1 MRTRA
6 IFAVLALMLLQAVA
20 MGQTRYTG
28 KVVDLTSGESIPG
41 AIVLEKGTSNGTST
55 DIDGNFA
62 ISISGKGVIVVSYI
76 GYKTREIAVSPEKR
90 SLGRIEMAEDAS
102 TLGEVVVVGNS
113 LIDIVKDRQTPIAA
127 TTLTGPQVTEK
138 MGNLD
143 FPEALKGVPSVHTI
157 NNSGYGDASFT
168 VRGFD
173 QANVLVLINGQ
184 PVNDMEWGGIYW
196 SNWSGVADVASVVQ
210 QQRGLGS
217 SKIGISSVGGTTNI
231 VTKAADRDQGGSL
244 KFVTGNN
251 GYFKSSIS
259 YDSGL
264 QGQWAISALVSY
276 WRGDGYIDCTPGY
289 GGTYFLSIGY
299 KLNDKHSFN
308 FTTTG
313 APQVHN
319 QGYRESIYTYEKF
332 GTRYN
337 SNWGYL
343 NGKPYSFS
351 RNFYHKPVANLNW
364 DWKISDKTS
373 LSTVFYGSW
382 GFGGGTGTFG
392 TPHYKIPDDENGL
405 IKVDDLVKANRGET
419 VEGIKK
425 SVPAWDGTN
434 LDSKNHYWNGKHVVT
449 EYGGGTVLRS
459 SMNNHSWY
467 GLLSNLDAKVG
478 DNWTFNAGVDL
489 RTYVGKHYRV
499 VNDLL
504 GADAYY
510 ENVDMNSAGVFVGD
524 EVSLNPLAIS
534 EMQNAQKVNRN
545 YDCHVAWTG
554 LFGQVEYN
562 NEHLSAFVQGSVS
575 SQFYKRHEYF
585 EVPTSEQWT
594 EWTNRWGGNIK
605 GGVNWKING
614 QNNIFLNA
622 GYFSRQPFFS
632 SLYPNNYTDQA
643 NTLNKGVK
651 NEGITSVEGGYIYN
665 TSLARLALNGYWT
678 QWKNHYVTFGADKKL
693 PNGENE
699 RRQARTYVDEMHAGV
714 ELEAT
719 VHPTNFLDIFGM
731 ISYGRWKYTSQA
743 IANIYD
749 NQSRPVVGETP
760 TIYLKDIPIGGS
772 PQFQTRLGAKAR
784 IIKGLSADLNWY
796 YNDRNYSVV
805 EIKGFQK
812 EGSTNIKLP
821 SYSTLDGG
829 ISYRYNFKETSPIK
843 GLSFRLNVNNIL
855 DTKYLVRGFSN
866 IAADENGE
874 NNWKGINKK
883 NTVAFG
889 YGRTWSLSATMNF

>member
-1 MRTRA
+1 MRTKA
-6 IFAVLALMLLQAVA
+6 ILSILVIMLLGLVA
-20 MGQTRYTG
+20 SAQTKYRG
-28 KVVDLTSGESIPG
+28 KVVDSASGESIPG
-41 AIVLEKGTSNGTST
+41 AIVVEKGTSNGTSS
-55 DIDGNFA
+55 DIDGNFVITINGA
-62 ISISGKGVIVVSYI
+62 GTISISYI
-76 GYKTREIAVSPEKR
+76 GYKTREIKITPSR
-90 SLGRIEMAEDAS
+90 TNLGRIEMAEDAS
-102 TLGEVVVVGNS
+102 TLGEVVVVGSS

-127 TTLTGPQVTEK
+127 TTLTGPQVIEK

-196 SNWSGVADVASVVQ
+196 SNWAGVADVASVVQ

-231 VTKAADRDQGGSL
+231 VTKAADRQQGGSL
-244 KFVTGNN
+244 KLVTGND
-251 GYFKSSIS
+251 GYFKSSVS

-264 QGQWAISALVSY
+264 QGKWAISALLSY
-276 WRGDGYIDCTPGY
+276 WRGNGYVDYTPGQ

-299 KLNDKHSFN
+299 KLNDHHSFN

-313 APQVHN
+313 APQVHG
-319 QGYRESIYTYEKF
+319 QGYRESINTYEKY
-332 GTRYN
+332 GRKYN
-337 SNWGYL
+337 SNWGYRD
-343 NGKPYSFS
+343 GKPFSFS
-351 RNFYHKPVANLNW
+351 TNFYHKPIANFNW
-364 DWKISDKTS
+364 DWTINDKTT
-373 LSTVFYGSW
+373 LSTVVYGSW
-382 GFGGGTGTFG
+382 GYGGGTGTFG

-405 IKVDDLVKANRGET
+405 IKVDDLVRANMGET
-419 VEGIKK
+419 VDKIP
-425 SVPAWDGTN
+425 VTPAWDGSK
-434 LDSKNHYWNGKHVVT
+434 LDNRNGYWSGKRIVT
-449 EYGGGTVLRS
+449 QRGGGTVLRS

-467 GLLSNLDAKVG
+467 GLLSSLDAKVG
-478 DNWTFNAGVDL
+478 EHWTLNAGVDL

-499 VNDLL
+499 INDLL

-510 ENVDMNSAGVFVGD
+510 ENVDVNSAGVFVSD
-524 EVSLNPLAIS
+524 VVSLNPLAVS

-545 YDCHVAWTG
+545 FDSHVAWTG

-562 NEHLSAFVQGSVS
+562 NEHVSAFVQGSVS

-594 EWTNRWGGNIK
+594 KWSNRIGGNIK
-605 GGVNWKING
+605 GGVNWKINR

-632 SLYPNNYTDQA
+632 SIYPNSYTPRA
-643 NTLNKGVK
+643 NEMQKGIK

-665 TSLARLALNGYWT
+665 SAFARVALNAYFT
-678 QWKNHYVTFGADKKL
+678 QWKDRYQSFSADVS
-693 PNGENE
+693 GE
-699 RRQARTYVDEMHAGV
+699 RRQARTYVDQVHAGV
-714 ELEAT
+714 ELETT
-719 VHPTNFLDIFGM
+719 VHPTSFLDLFGM
-731 ISYGRWKYTSQA
+731 ISYGSWKYGSTA
-743 IANIYD
+743 VANIYD
-749 NQSRPVVGETP
+749 NQNRPVEGEKP
-760 TIYLKDIPIGGS
+760 RLFLDNVPIGGA
-772 PQFQTRLGAKAR
+772 PQFQTRLGMKAY

-796 YNDRNYSVV
+796 FNDRNYAQINAVSY
-805 EIKGFQK
+805 QK
-812 EGSTNIKLP
+812 EGTNNLKLP

-829 ISYRYNFKETSPIK
+829 ISYRYSFKETSPIR

-855 DTKYLVRGFSN
+855 DTKYIARGSSN
-866 IAADENGE
+866 IAADKNAD

-889 YGRTWSLSATMNF
+889 YGRTWSLSASMTF

>member
-1 MRTRA
+1 MRTKT
-6 IFAVLALMLLQAVA
+6 ILSILVFLLAGVVA
-20 MGQTRYTG
+20 SAQTRYKG
-28 KVVDLTSGESIPG
+28 KVVDGASGESIPG
-41 AIVLEKGTSNGTST
+41 AIVVEKGTSNGTTS
-55 DIDGNFA
+55 DIDGNFT
-62 ISISGKGVIVVSYI
+62 ISINGSGTITISFI
-76 GYKTREIAVSPEKR
+76 GYKAREIDVTPSR
-90 SLGRIEMAEDAS
+90 TNLGRIEMSEDAS
-102 TLGEVVVVGNS
+102 TLGEVVVVGSS

-127 TTLTGPQVTEK
+127 TTLTGPQVIEK

-196 SNWSGVADVASVVQ
+196 SNWAGVADVASVVQ

-231 VTKAADRDQGGSL
+231 VTKAADREQGGSL
-244 KFVTGNN
+244 KLVTGND
-251 GYFKSSIS
+251 GYFKSSVS

-264 QGQWAISALVSY
+264 QGKWAVSALLSY
-276 WRGDGYIDCTPGY
+276 WRGDGYVDCTPGH

-299 KLNDKHSFN
+299 KLNDRHSFN

-313 APQVHN
+313 APQVHG
-319 QGYRESIYTYEKF
+319 QGYRESISTYEKY
-332 GTRYN
+332 GRRYN
-337 SNWGYL
+337 SNWGYRD
-343 NGKPYSFS
+343 GKPYSFS
-351 RNFYHKPVANLNW
+351 TNFYHKPIANFNW
-364 DWKISDKTS
+364 DWTINDKTT
-373 LSTVFYGSW
+373 LSTVVYGSW
-382 GFGGGTGTFG
+382 GYGGGTGTFG
-392 TPHYKIPDDENGL
+392 RAHYKIPDDENGL
-405 IKVDDLVKANRGET
+405 IKVDDLVRANMGEEVDRIPT
-419 VEGIKK
+419 T
-425 SVPAWDGTN
+425 PTWDG
-434 LDSKNHYWNGKHVVT
+434 SKIDNKYGYWSGKRVVT
-449 EYGGGTVLRS
+449 EKGGGTVLRS

-467 GLLSNLDAKVG
+467 GLLSNLDTKVG
-478 DNWTFNAGVDL
+478 DHWTFNAGVDL

-499 VNDLL
+499 INDLL

-510 ENVDMNSAGVFVGD
+510 ENVDVNSAGVFVSD
-524 EVSLNPLAIS
+524 VVSLNPLAVS

-562 NEHLSAFVQGSVS
+562 NEYISAFVQGSVS

-594 EWTNRWGGNIK
+594 KWSNRIGGNIK
-605 GGVNWKING
+605 GGVNWKINR

-678 QWKNHYVTFGADKKL
+678 QWKDHYVTFGADKKL
-693 PNGENE
+693 PNGDYE
-699 RRQARTYVDEMHAGV
+699 RRQARTYVNEMHAGV

-760 TIYLKDIPIGGS
+760 AIYLKDIPIGGS
-772 PQFQTRLGAKAR
+772 PQFQTRLGAKAH
-784 IIKGLSADLNWY
+784 IIKGLSTDINWY
-796 YNDRNYSVV
+796 FNDRNYSVV
-805 EIKGFQK
+805 DIKGFQK

-821 SYSTLDGG
+821 SYSTLDCG

-855 DTKYLVRGFSN
+855 DTKYIARGFSN
-866 IAADENGE
+866 IAADKNEE

-889 YGRTWSLSATMNF
+889 YGRTWSLSATMTF